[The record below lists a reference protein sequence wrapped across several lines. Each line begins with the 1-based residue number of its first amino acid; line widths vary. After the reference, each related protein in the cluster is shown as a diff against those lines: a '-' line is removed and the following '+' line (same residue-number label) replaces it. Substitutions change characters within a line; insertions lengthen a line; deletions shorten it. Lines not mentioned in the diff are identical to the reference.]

1 MNIVFTK
8 FFFVVI
14 TFNFFICLYYY
25 YHILS
30 LVVLGSLLSPFR
42 LTDDAK
48 LRRFWPHSNNFLFI
62 CSKSMRQMPFFY
74 DTDFIPFKICRTKAK
89 KGYKSC

>member
-14 TFNFFICLYYY
+14 TFIFFICLYYY

-42 LTDDAK
+42 LIDDAK
-48 LRRFWPHSNNFLFI
+48 LQRILPRSNYFFVFHL
-62 CSKSMRQMPFFY
+62 KSMRQMPFFY